1 MPGPAAP
8 SSDVPRPPSPQP
20 PGLRPFPGGR
30 GGSPSPWAAGP
41 EEHGSRRQAALQRPA
56 FPALRPGLSGAG
68 RILRGQTAPA
78 RPGRA
83 RGGEGRRRQR
93 AGPLPRGRAA
103 QAQTF
108 PYVVAPRARAAPGGG
123 GVLPGLPATPRGIAA
138 TLALG
143 DKAPAHGERGL
154 ILWTGQ
160 RRGPRPVL
168 CRSSASPAPLGES
181 TTAAPLDP
189 LPPQL
194 PLRCGKVSL
203 RPGAQEGPRVWA
215 RRCGP
220 PAPLCGAPPW
230 PRLHSSSP
238 PLAFGARFGGG
249 GGIRG

>member
-1 MPGPAAP
+1 MGGRAGGARIPTPGRPSAPRLPCPAPGPVRGWADP
-8 SSDVPRPPSPQP
+8 PGSDRPSPAG
-20 PGLRPFPGGR
+20 PGQGR
-30 GGSPSPWAAGP
+30 GGEAEAA
-41 EEHGSRRQAALQRPA
+41 SRATAQRPR
-56 FPALRPGLSGAG
+56 RPGTDISLCGGSEGQGGAG
-68 RILRGQTAPA
+68 R
-78 RPGRA
+78 
-83 RGGEGRRRQR
+83 
-93 AGPLPRGRAA
+93 
-103 QAQTF
+103 
-108 PYVVAPRARAAPGGG
+108 G

-249 GGIRG
+249 GG